1 VILSTAP
8 PPCPVLAAANEACKD
23 GATVECAAA
32 WEEVDG
38 LEAGHYTHNCFRLN
52 SNDKWIRYKQRKVP
66 TDNICSCKALG
77 VIFV

>member
-1 VILSTAP
+1 M
-8 PPCPVLAAANEACKD
+8 
-23 GATVECAAA
+23 ECAAA

-66 TDNICSCKALG
+66 TDNIYSCKALG